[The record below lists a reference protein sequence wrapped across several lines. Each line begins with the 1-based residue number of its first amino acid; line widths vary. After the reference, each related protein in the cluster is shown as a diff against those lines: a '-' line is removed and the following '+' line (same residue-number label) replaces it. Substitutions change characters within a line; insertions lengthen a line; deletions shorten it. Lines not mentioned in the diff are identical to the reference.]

1 MADGNPRR
9 VFISH
14 TSELRRYPAGKS
26 FVAAVESAVNRA
38 GDAVTDMAYFAARD
52 QAPAEVCR
60 EAVTGADVYVLIA
73 GFRYGSPVRDR
84 PELSYT
90 ELEFEVASEL
100 GLPRLV
106 FVLDD
111 DAEGPGGL
119 FRDPEH
125 GALQEGFRRRLQDSG
140 VTTAFVS
147 SPDGL
152 ETAVLHA
159 LTTLHRPQT
168 AVAGRVV
175 TRVWNVPSRPAT
187 FTGREGLLAELR
199 QTLAG
204 DGPAVVRALHA
215 MGGVGKTT
223 TAIEYAHRFAGE
235 YDVGWWISAERPELI
250 PEQLTDLA
258 QALRLA
264 VPGEPVEVVLARL
277 LGHLKNHPRSL
288 LVFDNAESPGDLAR
302 FLPGGAVRVLITSRC
317 PDWQDVATQVE
328 VTVFSPEESAALL
341 RKRVVGLG
349 DADARRLAEALGHLP
364 LALDQAAALLADGG
378 LTPDSYLKLLE
389 TRAVELLGHDFANRN
404 TVGGRL
410 SVAASWSVAFE
421 ALAAGDPAGL
431 QLLNLMA
438 WLAPEPVPL
447 TLITDHPDVLPE
459 PLATVAADP
468 LAVAST
474 LHGLKRRALAR
485 VEPGSILLHR
495 IPAALLR
502 DAVHD
507 SSSVSAPDAGWP
519 ALALRL
525 LSEVVPRDPWNNP
538 SGWPVWHRLLPHALT
553 ATAPDRG
560 TLLASEV
567 AWLLGRTSVYLRA
580 RGQHRQALDLAQRA
594 YDLSGPH
601 GENDDREVL
610 IYVDNLAVSLR
621 DVGEYPK
628 ARALDEG
635 LVQRSRRDFGDDHPS
650 TLRAV
655 NSLALDLR
663 GLGEHLKAWEL
674 NAENLQRRRQV
685 LGDDHSDTLGSAT
698 NLACS
703 LRDLG
708 EYAKARELDEDTL
721 RRCRRVLGHD
731 HPDTLMSSYN
741 LAGVMS
747 DLGEYAKARELG
759 EDTLR
764 RCHRV
769 LGHDH
774 PDTLMSASNLAG
786 FMSDL
791 GEYAKARELDEDTLR
806 RRRQVLGDDHPDTL
820 RSARNLAIDLR
831 HLGEH
836 HAAEAL
842 EQWAK
847 DRESRSA
854 T

>member
-1 MADGNPRR
+1 MADGIPRR

-14 TSELRRYPAGKS
+14 TSELRKYPAGKS
-26 FVAAVESAVNRA
+26 FVAAVESAVARA
-38 GDAVTDMAYFAARD
+38 GDAVVDMAYFAARD

-60 EAVTGADVYVLIA
+60 EAVAGADAYVLIA

-90 ELEFEVASEL
+90 ELEFEAAGEL

-106 FVLDD
+106 FVLGDD
-111 DAEGPGGL
+111 TDGPAGL

-125 GALQEGFRRRLQDSG
+125 GSLQEGFRRRLQDSG

-147 SPDGL
+147 TPDGL

-159 LTTLHRPQT
+159 LTTLHRPQVV
-168 AVAGRVV
+168 VAGRVA

-187 FTGREGLLAELR
+187 FTGRQGLLAELR
-199 QTLAG
+199 ETLAG

-277 LGHLKNHPRSL
+277 LGHLKNHSRSL

-302 FLPGGAVRVLITSRC
+302 FLPGGAARVLITSRC
-317 PDWQDVATQVE
+317 PDWQNLATQVE
-328 VTVFSPEESAALL
+328 VTVFSPDESAALL
-341 RKRVVGLG
+341 RKRVAGLG

-364 LALDQAAALLADGG
+364 LALDQAAALLSDGG
-378 LTPDSYLKLLE
+378 LTPDSYLTLLE
-389 TRAVELLGHDFANRN
+389 TRAVELLRHDFAGKNIA
-404 TVGGRL
+404 GSRL

-421 ALAAGDPAGL
+421 ALAASDPAGL

-447 TLITDHPDVLPE
+447 TLITDHPDLLPE

-485 VEPGSILLHR
+485 VEPGSVLLHR
-495 IPAALLR
+495 IPATLLR
-502 DAVHD
+502 DAVRD
-507 SSSVSAPDAGWP
+507 SWSVPAPDAGWS
-519 ALALRL
+519 AVAVRL
-525 LSEVVPRDPWNNP
+525 LNKVVPREVWNNP
-538 SGWPVWHRLLPHALT
+538 PVWPVWHRLLPHALT
-553 ATAPDRG
+553 AAAPDRV
-560 TLLASEV
+560 THLALEV
-567 AWLLGRTSVYLRA
+567 AWLLGRTSAYLQA

-601 GENDDREVL
+601 GENDDREL
-610 IYVDNLAVSLR
+610 LYYVDNLAVFLR
-621 DVGEYPK
+621 DVGEYLK

-635 LVQRSRRDFGDDHPS
+635 LVRRYRRDFGDDHPS

-655 NSLALDLR
+655 NSLAMDLR
-663 GLGEHLKAWEL
+663 GLGEHQKARKL
-674 NAENLQRRRQV
+674 HTDNLQRRRQV
-685 LGDDHSDTLGSAT
+685 LGDDHRDTLLSAGH
-698 NLACS
+698 LAGVMS
-703 LRDLG
+703 DMG
-708 EYAKARELDEDTL
+708 EYAKARELGEDTL

-731 HPDTLMSSYN
+731 HPDTLLSASN
-741 LAGVMS
+741 LARVMS
-747 DLGEYAKARELG
+747 DMGEYAKARELG

-764 RCHRV
+764 RRRRV

-774 PDTLMSASNLAG
+774 PDTLGSAINFACSLR
-786 FMSDL
+786 DL
-791 GEYAKARELDEDTLR
+791 GEYARARELDEDALR
-806 RRRQVLGDDHPDTL
+806 RCRQVLGDNHPVTL
-820 RSARNLAIDLR
+820 VSAHNFAIDLR
-831 HLGEH
+831 QLGEH
-836 HAAEAL
+836 QAATAL
-842 EQWAK
+842 KQWIK
-847 DRESRSA
+847 DRESGSA